1 MIQLE
6 AGRPVRFHRYTLAM
20 RGTHVSLATFERSGV
35 GDPVIFLHGLGT
47 TKEDFADA
55 AFRPALCD
63 RHLLGL
69 DFPGFG
75 ETRCDD
81 ISIVDVPFLV
91 ETLEALLKKMAI
103 TRCHLVGHSMG
114 GLVAQLAA
122 ERLGPTVRVIVSIE
136 GNLTPQDCLFSR
148 CVEQFCHDP
157 DGLLGELFVRARAA
171 NIPGAALYATG
182 LRHKLDPAILPGL
195 LRSLVAISDTP
206 GLIDRFV
213 DLTCRRSLL
222 VGQASVTSLSYLD
235 WLRARSVPV
244 RFIAESGHFPM
255 YSNPQAMWAAIEAAL
270 DPTGF
275 ASSPSRHLLS

>member
-1 MIQLE
+1 MTQFP
-6 AGRPVRFHRYTLAM
+6 GHQPVLFHSHALAV
-20 RGTHVSLATFERSGV
+20 RKAHVSLATFERSGV
-35 GDPVIFLHGLGT
+35 GDPVIFLHGLGS

-75 ETRCDD
+75 ETECDD
-81 ISIVDVPFLV
+81 TSIVDVPFLV
-91 ETLEALLKKMAI
+91 ETLEALLKKMAV

-122 ERLGPTVRVIVSIE
+122 ERLGPAVRVIVSIE
-136 GNLTPQDCLFSR
+136 GNLTPQDFLFSR
-148 CVEQFCHDP
+148 CVEQFPHDP
-157 DGLLGELFVRARAA
+157 HGLLGELFERARAA
-171 NIPGAALYATG
+171 NFPGAALYATG

-270 DPTGF
+270 DPTDF